1 MDQPLHLALADGGG
15 IGHLADMTDSHSK
28 DQAEA
33 LGILEDLIGLARSA
47 GADAADA
54 VFVDGTSLSKTVRLG
69 EPEHLERS
77 EGRDVGLRVFIGK
90 RQAMVSSSDTSPDA
104 LKELSSRAVAMARAV
119 PEDPYCGLADP
130 EMLAGDV
137 PDLESCDNFEPDA
150 DHLSDLATRAEEAAM
165 AVPGVT
171 NSEGGSAGW
180 GRNTVAMAASNG
192 FARAYSNSSH
202 SLSASVLAGEGT
214 DMERDYDYT
223 AAVFAADME
232 SPEAIGKSA
241 GEKAVRRLN
250 PKKVETADVPVI
262 FDPRVSKSLIGHL
275 SSAIN
280 GASIARGTSFLK
292 DKMGERIFPAG
303 VNIVDD
309 PLRRRG
315 LKSRPFDGEGIATR
329 RSLPV
334 EDGVLKTWFL
344 DLRSARQLGL
354 ETTGHAARGTS
365 SPPSPSSSNLY
376 LEAGAM
382 SPEELMRDI
391 GQGLYVNELIGFGIN
406 GVTGDYSRGA
416 SGFWI
421 ENGEIAFPVS
431 EVTIAGN
438 LNQMFA
444 NLSAADDLTFRYGLD
459 APTVRI
465 DGMTVAGR

>member
-1 MDQPLHLALADGGG
+1 
-15 IGHLADMTDSHSK
+15 MTDSHSK

>member
-1 MDQPLHLALADGGG
+1 
-15 IGHLADMTDSHSK
+15 MTDSHSK

-180 GRNTVAMAASNG
+180 GRNTVAIAASNG